1 MKEFVVNVKGLEIKV
16 FQKDDGKFIIP
27 NFVKELEKQGTCLK
41 PAYEPIVVARKP
53 FDGSLVDN
61 IIEYGVGGLNID
73 ECRVGNDYI
82 CGGTA
87 PDLRDVGRK
96 QKEISGIDK
105 LSFGQV
111 SNAKRIE
118 YEGHYGRFPSNVII
132 DGSEEVTSGFPVRET
147 QNGSITKRYKMNN
160 QVYGEYGYCN
170 TWDAYQDSGSAM
182 RYYYCAKASKKD
194 RDEGLTYHR
203 DVTYELRDDA
213 PKEIVEEIKRLLN
226 Q

>member
-105 LSFGQV
+105 LSFG
-111 SNAKRIE
+111 
-118 YEGHYGRFPSNVII
+118 
-132 DGSEEVTSGFPVRET
+132 
-147 QNGSITKRYKMNN
+147 
-160 QVYGEYGYCN
+160 
-170 TWDAYQDSGSAM
+170 
-182 RYYYCAKASKKD
+182 
-194 RDEGLTYHR
+194 
-203 DVTYELRDDA
+203 
-213 PKEIVEEIKRLLN
+213 
-226 Q
+226 